1 MSQNGRPVD
10 SAQIG
15 WKDVVRVQGPTGI
28 LLRFDKLASE
38 ETPFMYHCHILDHED
53 HTMMRPFVV
62 LPKPL
67 LAFHAG
73 HGGGHH

>member
-1 MSQNGRPVD
+1 MFLTRD
-10 SAQIG
+10 S
-15 WKDVVRVQGPTGI
+15 
-28 LLRFDKLASE
+28 
-38 ETPFMYHCHILDHED
+38 FMYHCHILDHED